1 MRDPKKRMPLCNGAD
16 SGNAVMRKHADFG
29 MVFNHNNECGV
40 KQKMSKGD
48 QRNVSQKSDVRV
60 DSELDWNQINWQQVQ
75 DTVTRLQARIV
86 KAQQEGRIG
95 KVKSLTYSDTLLRGK
110 SLSCEEGV
118 IEQGKSH
125 SRSGRNCMEYKRK
138 QSPSDP

>member
-1 MRDPKKRMPLCNGAD
+1 MPLCNGAD

-75 DTVTRLQARIV
+75 DTVTRLQA
-86 KAQQEGRIG
+86 
-95 KVKSLTYSDTLLRGK
+95 
-110 SLSCEEGV
+110 
-118 IEQGKSH
+118 
-125 SRSGRNCMEYKRK
+125 
-138 QSPSDP
+138 